1 METLVKPIFL
11 FADSQLLFW
20 HTEEGSFLSRV
31 RQALSDGPIDWEPK
45 AAYIGASN
53 GDAPEFFDLFVAAM
67 DGIAIHDCRM
77 IPSAPSEEDYAYLN
91 EADII
96 MLAGGDTAKGW
107 NVFREN
113 GLVEQIIA
121 RYAVGTILMGV
132 SAGAVQLGLKG
143 SRDPESESP
152 KTFDTFRL
160 VPYVIDVHAES
171 TWRHLRRIVLK
182 IGEDARG
189 IGIPAGGGAIFHPD
203 WTLEP
208 IRHPLTEFTLTDE
221 GITQS
226 LLLPPDPSAPEQERV
241 VRQPLLLPPGTEV
254 VDAQDVP
261 PLPNVE
267 ADGEDGDDV
276 ESDMQL

>member
-1 METLVKPIFL
+1 MANEIVG
-11 FADSQLLFW
+11 Q
-20 HTEEGSFLSRV
+20 EQ

-132 SAGAVQLGLKG
+132 SAGAVTADQQKQNAADVALTQQIRKALVADKSLSTYAHNVKVVSQGGDVTLKG
-143 SRDPESESP
+143 S
-152 KTFDTFRL
+152 
-160 VPYVIDVHAES
+160 
-171 TWRHLRRIVLK
+171 K
-182 IGEDARG
+182 IG
-189 IGIPAGGGAIFHPD
+189 
-203 WTLEP
+203 L
-208 IRHPLTEFTLTDE
+208 
-221 GITQS
+221 
-226 LLLPPDPSAPEQERV
+226 
-241 VRQPLLLPPGTEV
+241 
-254 VDAQDVP
+254 
-261 PLPNVE
+261 N
-267 ADGEDGDDV
+267 
-276 ESDMQL
+276 

>member
-20 HTEEGSFLSRV
+20 HTEDGPFLNRV

-67 DGIAIHDCRM
+67 DGIAIHDCHM
-77 IPSAPSEEDYAYLN
+77 IPSEPSEEDYAYLN

-143 SRDPESESP
+143 SRDPEAESP

-226 LLLPPDPSAPEQERV
+226 LLLPPDPSAPERERV
-241 VRQPLLLPPGTEV
+241 VRQPLLLPPGPEV
-254 VDAQDVP
+254 TDAQDQP
-261 PLPNVE
+261 PSPDIE
-267 ADGEDGDDV
+267 ADSEGGNGV
-276 ESDMQL
+276 ESDIQL